1 MILYIAEKPSLG
13 RAIADVLPKPHKKGD
28 GFIEDAQGNCVSWC
42 VGHLLE
48 QAEPDAY
55 NPEFKS
61 WKFEHLPIVPEKWQ
75 LKPKVATRSQLTVL
89 KKLVKQADTLVN
101 AGDPDRE
108 GQLLV
113 DEVIAYLGVTGDK
126 LQQTQ
131 RLLISDLNP
140 QAVKRALSQLRS
152 NREFIPLSTSALAR
166 SRADWLYGMNMTRA
180 YTIQGKKVGY
190 QGVLSVGRVQT
201 PLLGLIV
208 RRDEEIARFQSK
220 PFYEVLAHLVTDKQQ
235 SFTAKWQPSEACLPY
250 MDEEGR
256 VLAKGLA
263 QNVVRRITDKPAKVT
278 QLSTKDKQQNPPLPY
293 SLSALQIDAA
303 KRFGM
308 SAKDVLDT
316 CQSLYE
322 RHKLITYPRSDSR
335 YLPTEQHGLASS
347 VLAAIMGGAPELVA
361 HAEAPNPRL
370 KSKAWDDKKVDA
382 HHAII
387 PTEKQ
392 PNLGSLSQRERQ
404 LYLHIARQYLAQF
417 YPAYC
422 YSETAVEVTIEG
434 GLFKTKARQD
444 KSLGWKQLFAREA
457 DEHKESMGR
466 ESLQNT
472 DDKSTDKD
480 AEDEVFCGIL
490 PPLALGQIL
499 HCNQGELVEKQT
511 QPPKAFTD
519 ATLLS
524 AMTGINRYV
533 TDPETRKILK
543 ETDGLGTE
551 ATRAG
556 IIELLFKR
564 GFIQRLGKSIVAT
577 EVGKGLIN
585 SLPLSATTPDM
596 TALWEAS
603 LNGICHK
610 EISYQGFMQPLLG
623 TLNHLIENAGAQ
635 LPSALNGLKG
645 QGFKRAAKKSG
656 YQKAGNKGAAGGK
669 KAGTG
674 AKKGNARNSAA
685 ASSTSTS
692 TTAKPTVPRRRTSK
706 ATAQA

>member
-28 GFIEDAQGNCVSWC
+28 GFIEAANGDCVSWC

-61 WKFEHLPIVPEKWQ
+61 WKFEHLPIVPDKWQ
-75 LKPKVATRSQLTVL
+75 LKPKAATRSQLTVL
-89 KKLVKQADTLVN
+89 KRLVKQANTLVN

-126 LQQTQ
+126 LHQTQ

-140 QAVKRALSQLRS
+140 QAVKRALTQLRS

-201 PLLGLIV
+201 PLLGLVV
-208 RRDEEIARFQSK
+208 RRDEEIAHFQSK
-220 PFYEVLAHLVTDKQQ
+220 PFYEVLAHLATEKQETF
-235 SFTAKWQPSEACLPY
+235 SAKWQPSEACQPY

-256 VLAKGLA
+256 VLVRGLA
-263 QNVVRRITDKPAKVT
+263 QNVVSRISDKPALVT
-278 QLSTKDKQQNPPLPY
+278 QLVAKDKKQNPPLPY

-335 YLPTEQHGLASS
+335 YLPVEQHNLAPS
-347 VLAAIMGGAPELVA
+347 VLKAISSGAAELLQGAD
-361 HAEAPNPRL
+361 APDPRL

-382 HHAII
+382 HHAIV
-387 PTEKQ
+387 PTEKTA
-392 PNLGSLSQRERQ
+392 NLSSLSQRERQ
-404 LYLHIARQYLAQF
+404 LYLHVARQYLAQF

-422 YSETAVEVTIEG
+422 YSETTVQVTIEG
-434 GLFKTKARQD
+434 GLFNTKARQD
-444 KSLGWKQLFAREA
+444 KSLGWKQLFARQEPNGSKA
-457 DEHKESMGR
+457 SG
-466 ESLQNT
+466 N
-472 DDKSTDKD
+472 KSTEESVGKD
-480 AEDEVFCGIL
+480 DEENDEFIGQL
-490 PPLALGQIL
+490 PPLKLGQAL
-499 HCNQGELVEKQT
+499 HCTRGELLEKNT

-519 ATLLS
+519 ATLLG
-524 AMTGINRYV
+524 AMTGISRYV
-533 TDPETRKILK
+533 TDPEIRKILK

-564 GFIQRLGKSIVAT
+564 GFLQRLGKSIVST
-577 EVGKGLIN
+577 DVGKGLIN
-585 SLPLSATTPDM
+585 SLPASATTPDM

-610 EISYQGFMQPLLG
+610 ETSYQAFMQPLLG
-623 TLNHLIENAGAQ
+623 TLSTLIQNAGAQ
-635 LPSALNGLKG
+635 LPTALNGLQG
-645 QGFKRAAKKSG
+645 QGYRKTASNKSG
-656 YQKAGNKGAAGGK
+656 YRKSPYRKASSSAKR
-669 KAGTG
+669 AGT
-674 AKKGNARNSAA
+674 
-685 ASSTSTS
+685 AS
-692 TTAKPTVPRRRTSK
+692 TAKSSVKTSVASAGARSRTRK
-706 ATAQA
+706 MATEV

>member
-13 RAIADVLPKPHKKGD
+13 RAIADVLPKPHKKGE
-28 GFIEDAQGNCVSWC
+28 GFIEAANGDCVSWC

-55 NPEFKS
+55 HPEFKS

-75 LKPKVATRSQLTVL
+75 LKPKAATRSQLTVL
-89 KKLVKQADTLVN
+89 KTLIKKADMLVN

-126 LQQTQ
+126 LHQAK

-140 QAVKRALSQLRS
+140 EAVKRALSQLRS

-208 RRDEEIARFQSK
+208 RRDEEIAHFQSK
-220 PFYEVLAHLVTDKQQ
+220 PFYEVLALLVTDNNAEFK
-235 SFTAKWQPSEACLPY
+235 AKWKPSEACLPY

-263 QNVVRRITDKPAKVT
+263 NKVVERITDKPAQVT
-278 QLSTKDKQQNPPLPY
+278 KLNTQDKKQNPPLPY
-293 SLSALQIDAA
+293 SLSSLQIDAA

-335 YLPTEQHGLASS
+335 YLPLEQHGLAPK
-347 VLAAIMGGAPELVA
+347 VLAAISRGAPELLTNVP
-361 HAEAPNPRL
+361 APDPKL
-370 KSKAWDDKKVDA
+370 KSKAWNDKNVDA

-387 PTEKQ
+387 PTEKS
-392 PNLGSLSQRERQ
+392 PNLASLGQRECQ
-404 LYLHIARQYLAQF
+404 LYLHIARKYVAQF

-422 YSETAVEVTIEG
+422 YSETSVQVTIEG
-434 GLFKTKARQD
+434 GLFNAKAKQD
-444 KSLGWKQLFAREA
+444 TSLGWKQLFASDGASRGKA
-457 DEHKESMGR
+457 SGLVPQVDDITHGANDEK
-466 ESLQNT
+466 N
-472 DDKSTDKD
+472 
-480 AEDEVFCGIL
+480 EDEDFTGQL
-490 PPLALGQIL
+490 PPLTLGQML
-499 HCNQGELVEKQT
+499 HCTQGELVEKLT

-524 AMTGINRYV
+524 AMTGISRYV
-533 TDPETRKILK
+533 TDPQIRKILK

-564 GFIQRLGKSIVAT
+564 GYIVRQGKSIIAT
-577 EVGKGLIN
+577 DVGKGLIN

-596 TALWEAS
+596 TALWESS
-603 LNGICHK
+603 LNQICHK
-610 EISYQGFMQPLLG
+610 ATSYQGFMQPLLG
-623 TLNHLIENAGAQ
+623 TLTSLIENAGAQ
-635 LPSALNGLKG
+635 LPQALNGLKG
-645 QGFKRAAKKSG
+645 QGYRKSTKSKSFKGASSKGKSNYRRAAS
-656 YQKAGNKGAAGGK
+656 KGK
-669 KAGTG
+669 PSS
-674 AKKGNARNSAA
+674 SAA
-685 ASSTSTS
+685 KGSASNASAT
-692 TTAKPTVPRRRTSK
+692 K
-706 ATAQA
+706 TAQAKTT

>member
-28 GFIEDAQGNCVSWC
+28 GFIEAANGDCVSWC

-55 NPEFKS
+55 NPEFKA

-75 LKPKVATRSQLTVL
+75 LKPKAATRSQLTVL
-89 KKLVKQADTLVN
+89 KRLVKQASMLVN

-126 LQQTQ
+126 LHQTQ

-140 QAVKRALSQLRS
+140 QAVKRALTQLRS

-201 PLLGLIV
+201 PLLGLVV
-208 RRDEEIARFQSK
+208 RRDEEIANFQSK
-220 PFYEVLAHLVTDKQQ
+220 PFYEVLAHLAMDKQETF
-235 SFTAKWQPSEACLPY
+235 SAKWQPSEACLPY

-256 VLAKGLA
+256 VLARGLA
-263 QNVVRRITDKPAKVT
+263 QNVVSRISDKPALVT
-278 QLSTKDKQQNPPLPY
+278 QLVAKDKKQHPPLPY

-335 YLPTEQHGLASS
+335 YLPVEQHNLAPS
-347 VLAAIMGGAPELVA
+347 VLKAISDGAAELLQGAD
-361 HAEAPNPRL
+361 APDPRL

-382 HHAII
+382 HHAIV
-387 PTEKQ
+387 PTEKTA
-392 PNLGSLSQRERQ
+392 NLSSLSLREKQ

-422 YSETAVEVTIEG
+422 YSETTVQVTIEG
-434 GLFKTKARQD
+434 GLFNTKARQD
-444 KSLGWKQLFAREA
+444 RSLGWKQLFVRQQPGDNKSTQE
-457 DEHKESMGR
+457 
-466 ESLQNT
+466 
-472 DDKSTDKD
+472 STDKD
-480 AEDEVFCGIL
+480 DEQDEFIGHL
-490 PPLALGQIL
+490 PPLKLGQTL
-499 HCNQGELVEKQT
+499 HCLRGELVEKNT

-524 AMTGINRYV
+524 AMTGISRYV
-533 TDPETRKILK
+533 TDPEIRKILK

-564 GFIQRLGKSIVAT
+564 GFLQRLGKSIVST
-577 EVGKGLIN
+577 DVGKGLIN

-610 EISYQGFMQPLLG
+610 ETSYQGFMQPLLG
-623 TLNHLIENAGAQ
+623 TLSTLIQNAGAQ
-635 LPSALNGLKG
+635 PPTALNGLQG
-645 QGFKRAAKKSG
+645 QGYRKSYSKKSSSAKG
-656 YQKAGNKGAAGGK
+656 IGTTKNDVSNKYGSK
-669 KAGTG
+669 NTSSKSSVT
-674 AKKGNARNSAA
+674 R
-685 ASSTSTS
+685 STSRSASNSRKS
-692 TTAKPTVPRRRTSK
+692 TTAV
-706 ATAQA
+706 

>member
-28 GFIEDAQGNCVSWC
+28 GFIEAANGDCVSWC
-42 VGHLLE
+42 IGHLLE

-75 LKPKVATRSQLTVL
+75 LKPKAATRSQLTVL
-89 KKLVKQADTLVN
+89 KRLVKQANTLVN

-113 DEVIAYLGVTGDK
+113 DEVIAYLGVKGDK
-126 LQQTQ
+126 LHQTQ

-140 QAVKRALSQLRS
+140 QAVKRALTQLRS

-201 PLLGLIV
+201 PLLGLVV
-208 RRDEEIARFQSK
+208 RRDEEIANFQSK
-220 PFYEVLAHLVTDKQQ
+220 PFYEVLAHLATEKQETF
-235 SFTAKWQPSEACLPY
+235 SAKWQPSEACQPY

-256 VLAKGLA
+256 VLARGLA
-263 QNVVRRITDKPAKVT
+263 QNVVSRISDKPALIT
-278 QLSTKDKQQNPPLPY
+278 QLVAKDKKQNPPLPY

-335 YLPTEQHGLASS
+335 YLPVEQHNLAPS
-347 VLAAIMGGAPELVA
+347 VLKAISGGAAELLQGA
-361 HAEAPNPRL
+361 DAPDPRL

-382 HHAII
+382 HHAIV
-387 PTEKQ
+387 PTEKTA
-392 PNLGSLSQRERQ
+392 NLSSLSQRERQ
-404 LYLHIARQYLAQF
+404 LYLHVARQYLAQF

-422 YSETAVEVTIEG
+422 YSETTVQVTIEG
-434 GLFKTKARQD
+434 GLFNTKARQD
-444 KSLGWKQLFAREA
+444 KSLGWKQLFARQEPNCSKA
-457 DEHKESMGR
+457 SG
-466 ESLQNT
+466 N
-472 DDKSTDKD
+472 KSTEESAGKD
-480 AEDEVFCGIL
+480 DEENDEFIGQL
-490 PPLALGQIL
+490 PPLKLGQAL
-499 HCNQGELVEKQT
+499 HCTRGELLEKNT

-519 ATLLS
+519 ATLLG
-524 AMTGINRYV
+524 AMTGISRYV
-533 TDPETRKILK
+533 TDPEIRKILK

-564 GFIQRLGKSIVAT
+564 GFLQRLGKSIVST
-577 EVGKGLIN
+577 DVGKGLIN
-585 SLPLSATTPDM
+585 SLPASATTPDM

-610 EISYQGFMQPLLG
+610 ETSYQAFMQPLLG
-623 TLNHLIENAGAQ
+623 TLSTLIQNAGAQ
-635 LPSALNGLKG
+635 LPTALNGLKG
-645 QGFKRAAKKSG
+645 QGYRKTAGNKSGYRKSPYRKASSSAKRTGTASTAKTSTTTSSSAKKS
-656 YQKAGNKGAAGGK
+656 
-669 KAGTG
+669 
-674 AKKGNARNSAA
+674 S
-685 ASSTSTS
+685 ASSGTRS
-692 TTAKPTVPRRRTSK
+692 RTRK
-706 ATAQA
+706 VAAEV

>member
-13 RAIADVLPKPHKKGD
+13 RAIADVLPRPHKKGE
-28 GFIEDAQGNCVSWC
+28 GFIQAANGDCVSWC

-48 QAEPDAY
+48 QAPPDAY
-55 NPEFKS
+55 HPDYKS
-61 WKFEHLPIVPEKWQ
+61 WKFEHLPIVPDKWQ
-75 LKPKVATRSQLTVL
+75 LQPKAATRSQLSVL
-89 KKLVKQADTLVN
+89 KKLVKQATTLVN

-126 LQQTQ
+126 LHQIQ

-140 QAVKRALSQLRS
+140 QAVKRALSQQRS

-180 YTIQGKKVGY
+180 YTIQGQKVGY

-201 PLLGLIV
+201 PLLGLVV
-208 RRDEEIARFQSK
+208 RRDEDIANFQSK
-220 PFYEVLAHLVTDKQQ
+220 PFYEVLAHLTTQQ
-235 SFTAKWQPSEACLPY
+235 QEGFSAKWQPSDACLPY
-250 MDEEGR
+250 MDADGR

-263 QNVVRRITDKPAKVT
+263 QNVVNRITDQPARVT
-278 QLSTKDKQQNPPLPY
+278 QLTSKDKQQAAPLPY

-308 SAKDVLDT
+308 SAKEVLDT

-335 YLPTEQHGLASS
+335 YLPLEQHSLAPL
-347 VLAAIMGGAPELVA
+347 VLKAISQGASELIQGIDM
-361 HAEAPNPRL
+361 PDPRL

-387 PTEKQ
+387 PTEKTAQ
-392 PNLGSLSQRERQ
+392 LSSLSGREKQ
-404 LYLHIARQYLAQF
+404 LYLHIARQYVAQF

-422 YSETAVEVTIEG
+422 YRETAVQVTIAG
-434 GLFKTKARQD
+434 GLFTTKARQQQ
-444 KSLGWKQLFAREA
+444 SLGWKQLFVQQTHQGDQPHQQPQATQQAEQD
-457 DEHKESMGR
+457 DE
-466 ESLQNT
+466 Q
-472 DDKSTDKD
+472 
-480 AEDEVFCGIL
+480 DELTGLLL
-490 PPLALGQIL
+490 PPLTLGQSL
-499 HCNQGELVEKQT
+499 HCLRGELVEKQT

-524 AMTGINRYV
+524 AMTGISRYV
-533 TDPETRKILK
+533 TDPEIRKILK

-564 GFIQRLGKSIVAT
+564 GFLQRQGKTIVST
-577 EVGKGLIN
+577 NVGRGLIN
-585 SLPLSATTPDM
+585 SLPASATTPDM

-610 EISYQGFMQPLLG
+610 EISYQGFMQPLLA
-623 TLNHLIENAGAQ
+623 TLHSLIQHAGAQ
-635 LPSALNGLKG
+635 LPAALNGLKG
-645 QGFKRAAKKSG
+645 QGYQGAKGRKSGQRKSTNPKRPISRTSPSKKSSSITAPSKKSTMTT
-656 YQKAGNKGAAGGK
+656 KAI
-669 KAGTG
+669 
-674 AKKGNARNSAA
+674 
-685 ASSTSTS
+685 
-692 TTAKPTVPRRRTSK
+692 VPQRRERQSLSEVV
-706 ATAQA
+706 

>member
-28 GFIEDAQGNCVSWC
+28 GFIEDANGNCVSWC

-75 LKPKVATRSQLTVL
+75 LKPKAATRSQLSVL
-89 KKLVKQADTLVN
+89 KTLVKKADVLVN

-113 DEVIAYLGVTGDK
+113 DEVLAYLGVTGNK

-140 QAVKRALSQLRS
+140 QAVKRALLQLRS

-208 RRDEEIARFQSK
+208 RRDEEIAYFQPK
-220 PFYEVLAHLVTDKQQ
+220 PFYEVLAHLETEVQQ
-235 SFTAKWQPSEACLPY
+235 AFTAKWQPSEACLPY
-250 MDEEGR
+250 MDDEGR

-263 QNVVRRITDKPAKVT
+263 QNVVRRITDKAAKVT
-278 QLSTKDKQQNPPLPY
+278 QISTKDKQQNPPLPY

-335 YLPTEQHGLASS
+335 YLPTEQHGLATS
-347 VLAAIMGGAPELVA
+347 VLKAITSGAPELVA
-361 HAEAPNPRL
+361 QLDSPDPRL

-392 PNLGSLSQRERQ
+392 PNLGGLSQRERQ

-422 YSETAVEVTIEG
+422 YSETLVEVTIEG
-434 GLFKTKARQD
+434 GLFKAKAKQD
-444 KSLGWKQLFAREA
+444 KSLGWKQLFKRDALSDKTANSSLSAARGAEIFT
-457 DEHKESMGR
+457 G
-466 ESLQNT
+466 
-472 DDKSTDKD
+472 DKAFELET
-480 AEDEVFCGIL
+480 EDEEFSGSL
-490 PPLALGQIL
+490 PPLALGQNL
-499 HCNQGELVEKQT
+499 YCSRGELLEKQT

-533 TDPETRKILK
+533 TDPEIRKILK

-564 GFIQRLGKSIVAT
+564 GFIQRQGKSIVST

-603 LNGICHK
+603 LNSICHK
-610 EISYQGFMQPLLG
+610 EMSYQGFMQPLLG
-623 TLNHLIENAGAQ
+623 TLNGLIQNAAAQ

-645 QGFKRAAKKSG
+645 KGFKRRVPKKST
-656 YQKAGNKGAAGGK
+656 YRRASSSAKAAGGSK
-669 KAGTG
+669 PKGVKSNSKTRANGTF
-674 AKKGNARNSAA
+674 
-685 ASSTSTS
+685 
-692 TTAKPTVPRRRTSK
+692 KPKVTSK
-706 ATAQA
+706 VKTVAGN

>member
-28 GFIEDAQGNCVSWC
+28 GFIEAANGDCVSWC

-55 NPEFKS
+55 NPEFKA
-61 WKFEHLPIVPEKWQ
+61 WKFEHLPIVPDKWQ
-75 LKPKVATRSQLTVL
+75 LTPKAATRSQLTVL
-89 KKLVKQADTLVN
+89 KRLVKQASMLVN

-126 LQQTQ
+126 LHQTQ

-140 QAVKRALSQLRS
+140 QAVKRALTQLRS

-201 PLLGLIV
+201 PLLGLVV
-208 RRDEEIARFQSK
+208 RRDKEIANFQSK
-220 PFYEVLAHLVTDKQQ
+220 PFYEVLAHLATDKQETF
-235 SFTAKWQPSEACLPY
+235 SAKWQPSEACQPY

-256 VLAKGLA
+256 VLARGLA
-263 QNVVRRITDKPAKVT
+263 QNVVSRISDKPALVT
-278 QLSTKDKQQNPPLPY
+278 QLVAKDKKQHPPLPY

-335 YLPTEQHGLASS
+335 YLPVEQHNLAPS
-347 VLAAIMGGAPELVA
+347 VLKAISDGAAELLQGAD
-361 HAEAPNPRL
+361 APDPRL

-382 HHAII
+382 HHAIV
-387 PTEKQ
+387 PTEKTA
-392 PNLGSLSQRERQ
+392 NLSSLSQRERQ

-422 YSETAVEVTIEG
+422 YCETTVQVTIEG
-434 GLFKTKARQD
+434 GLFNTKARQD
-444 KSLGWKQLFAREA
+444 KSLGWKQLFARQEPNGSKA
-457 DEHKESMGR
+457 SG
-466 ESLQNT
+466 N
-472 DDKSTDKD
+472 KSTEESTGKD
-480 AEDEVFCGIL
+480 DEEHDEFIGQL
-490 PPLALGQIL
+490 PPLKLGQAL
-499 HCNQGELVEKQT
+499 DCTRGELLEKNT

-524 AMTGINRYV
+524 AMTGISRYV
-533 TDPETRKILK
+533 TDPEIRKILK

-564 GFIQRLGKSIVAT
+564 GFLQRLGKSIVST
-577 EVGKGLIN
+577 DVGKGLIN

-610 EISYQGFMQPLLG
+610 ETSYQGFMQPLLG
-623 TLNHLIENAGAQ
+623 TLSTLIQNAGAQ
-635 LPSALNGLKG
+635 LPTALNGLKG
-645 QGFKRAAKKSG
+645 QGYKKSSGKKSG
-656 YQKAGNKGAAGGK
+656 YRKSSYRKTSGVDQGRGK
-669 KAGTG
+669 
-674 AKKGNARNSAA
+674 
-685 ASSTSTS
+685 TSTVKNNAAIKS
-692 TTAKPTVPRRRTSK
+692 TVKSPTRRASTVK
-706 ATAQA
+706 T

>member
-28 GFIEDAQGNCVSWC
+28 GFIEAANGDCVSWC

-61 WKFEHLPIVPEKWQ
+61 WKFEHLPIVPDKWQ
-75 LKPKVATRSQLTVL
+75 LKPKAATRSQLTVL
-89 KKLVKQADTLVN
+89 KRLVKQANTLVN

-126 LQQTQ
+126 LHQTQ

-140 QAVKRALSQLRS
+140 QAVKRALTQLRS

-201 PLLGLIV
+201 PLLGLVV
-208 RRDEEIARFQSK
+208 RRDEEIAHFQSK
-220 PFYEVLAHLVTDKQQ
+220 PFYEVLAHLATEKQETF
-235 SFTAKWQPSEACLPY
+235 SAKWQPSEACQPY

-256 VLAKGLA
+256 VLVRGLA
-263 QNVVRRITDKPAKVT
+263 QNVVSRISDKPALVT
-278 QLSTKDKQQNPPLPY
+278 QLVAKDKKQNPPLPY

-335 YLPTEQHGLASS
+335 YLPVEQHNLAPS
-347 VLAAIMGGAPELVA
+347 VLKAISDGAAELLQGAD
-361 HAEAPNPRL
+361 APDPRL

-382 HHAII
+382 HHAIV
-387 PTEKQ
+387 PTEKTA
-392 PNLGSLSQRERQ
+392 NLSSLSQRERQ
-404 LYLHIARQYLAQF
+404 LYLHVARQYLAQF

-422 YSETAVEVTIEG
+422 YSETTVQVTIEG
-434 GLFKTKARQD
+434 GLFNTKARQD
-444 KSLGWKQLFAREA
+444 KSLGWKQLFARQEPNGSKA
-457 DEHKESMGR
+457 NG
-466 ESLQNT
+466 N
-472 DDKSTDKD
+472 KSTEESTGKD
-480 AEDEVFCGIL
+480 DEENDEFIGQL
-490 PPLALGQIL
+490 PPLKLGQAL
-499 HCNQGELVEKQT
+499 HCTRGELLEKNT
-511 QPPKAFTD
+511 QPPKAFND
-519 ATLLS
+519 ATLLG
-524 AMTGINRYV
+524 AMTGISRYV
-533 TDPETRKILK
+533 TDPEIRKILK

-564 GFIQRLGKSIVAT
+564 GFLQRLGKSIVST
-577 EVGKGLIN
+577 DVGKGLIN
-585 SLPLSATTPDM
+585 SLPASATTPDM

-610 EISYQGFMQPLLG
+610 ETSYQAFMQPLLG
-623 TLNHLIENAGAQ
+623 TLSTLIQNAGAQ
-635 LPSALNGLKG
+635 LPTALNGLQG
-645 QGFKRAAKKSG
+645 QGYRKTASNKSG
-656 YQKAGNKGAAGGK
+656 YRKSYSKKSSSAKGIGTTKNDGSNKYASQKTSSKSSV
-669 KAGTG
+669 T
-674 AKKGNARNSAA
+674 R
-685 ASSTSTS
+685 STSRSASNCRKS
-692 TTAKPTVPRRRTSK
+692 TTAV
-706 ATAQA
+706 

>member
-28 GFIEDAQGNCVSWC
+28 GFIEAANGDCVSWC

-55 NPEFKS
+55 NPEFKA
-61 WKFEHLPIVPEKWQ
+61 WKFEHLPIVPDKWQ
-75 LKPKVATRSQLTVL
+75 LKPKAATRSQLTVL
-89 KKLVKQADTLVN
+89 KRLVKQANTLVN

-126 LQQTQ
+126 LHQTQ

-140 QAVKRALSQLRS
+140 QAVKRALTQLRS

-201 PLLGLIV
+201 PLLGLVV
-208 RRDEEIARFQSK
+208 RRDEEIAHFQSK
-220 PFYEVLAHLVTDKQQ
+220 PFYEVLAHLATEKQETF
-235 SFTAKWQPSEACLPY
+235 SAKWQPSEACQPY

-256 VLAKGLA
+256 VLARGLA
-263 QNVVRRITDKPAKVT
+263 QNVVSRISDKPALVT
-278 QLSTKDKQQNPPLPY
+278 QLVAKDKKQNPPLPY

-335 YLPTEQHGLASS
+335 YLPVEQHNLAPS
-347 VLAAIMGGAPELVA
+347 VLKAISDGAAELLQGAD
-361 HAEAPNPRL
+361 APDPRL

-382 HHAII
+382 HHAIV
-387 PTEKQ
+387 PTEKTA
-392 PNLGSLSQRERQ
+392 NLSSLSQRERQ
-404 LYLHIARQYLAQF
+404 LYLHVARQYLAQF

-422 YSETAVEVTIEG
+422 YSETTVQVTIEG
-434 GLFKTKARQD
+434 GLFNTKARQD
-444 KSLGWKQLFAREA
+444 KSLGWKQLFARQEPNGSKA
-457 DEHKESMGR
+457 SG
-466 ESLQNT
+466 N
-472 DDKSTDKD
+472 KSTEESAGKD
-480 AEDEVFCGIL
+480 DEENDEFIGQL
-490 PPLALGQIL
+490 PPLKLGQAL
-499 HCNQGELVEKQT
+499 HCTRGELLEKNT
-511 QPPKAFTD
+511 QPPKAFND
-519 ATLLS
+519 ATLLGV
-524 AMTGINRYV
+524 MTGISRYV
-533 TDPETRKILK
+533 TDPEIRKILK

-564 GFIQRLGKSIVAT
+564 GFLQRLGKSIVST
-577 EVGKGLIN
+577 DVGKGLIN
-585 SLPLSATTPDM
+585 SLPASATTPDM

-610 EISYQGFMQPLLG
+610 ETSYQAFMQPLLG
-623 TLNHLIENAGAQ
+623 TLSTLIQNAGAQ
-635 LPSALNGLKG
+635 LPTALNGLQG
-645 QGFKRAAKKSG
+645 QGYRKTASNKSG
-656 YQKAGNKGAAGGK
+656 YRKSYSKKSSSAKGIGTTKNDGSNKYASQKTSSKSSV
-669 KAGTG
+669 T
-674 AKKGNARNSAA
+674 R
-685 ASSTSTS
+685 STSRSASNSRKS
-692 TTAKPTVPRRRTSK
+692 TTAV
-706 ATAQA
+706 

>member
-13 RAIADVLPKPHKKGD
+13 RAIADVLPKPHKKGE
-28 GFIEDAQGNCVSWC
+28 GFIEDANGNCVSWC

-75 LKPKVATRSQLTVL
+75 LKPKAATRSQLSVL

-208 RRDEEIARFQSK
+208 RRDEEIAHFQSK

-235 SFTAKWQPSEACLPY
+235 FFSAKWQPSEACQPY
-250 MDEEGR
+250 MDDEGR
-256 VLAKGLA
+256 VFSKGLA
-263 QNVVRRITDKPAKVT
+263 QNVVRRITDRPAKVT

-308 SAKDVLDT
+308 SAKEVLDT

-335 YLPTEQHGLASS
+335 YLPTEQHGLASG
-347 VLAAIMGGAPELVA
+347 VLTAITGGAPELVT
-361 HAEAPNPRL
+361 HSEAPNPRL

-444 KSLGWKQLFAREA
+444 KSLGWKQLFAREEGERKDTSTTEA
-457 DEHKESMGR
+457 FA
-466 ESLQNT
+466 Q
-472 DDKSTDKD
+472 DDKDKD
-480 AEDEVFCGIL
+480 EGEYVGQL
-490 PPLALGQIL
+490 PPLILGQVL

-533 TDPETRKILK
+533 TDPEIRKILK

-564 GFIQRLGKSIVAT
+564 GFIQRQGKSIVAT

-610 EISYQGFMQPLLG
+610 DISYQGFMQPLLG
-623 TLNHLIENAGAQ
+623 TLHSLIQNAGAQ
-635 LPSALNGLKG
+635 LPAALNGLKG
-645 QGFKRAAKKSG
+645 QNVKRTAPKKSG
-656 YQKAGNKGAAGGK
+656 YRKSSAKGAAGAK
-669 KAGTG
+669 KAG
-674 AKKGNARNSAA
+674 AYARSNAYKTSTLTPSASKPASANSTTSKPRRHKAA
-685 ASSTSTS
+685 APAS
-692 TTAKPTVPRRRTSK
+692 
-706 ATAQA
+706 

>member
-28 GFIEDAQGNCVSWC
+28 GFIEAANGDCVSWC

-48 QAEPDAY
+48 QAQPDAY
-55 NPEFKS
+55 NPEYKS
-61 WKFEHLPIVPEKWQ
+61 WKFEHLPIVPDKWQ
-75 LKPKVATRSQLTVL
+75 LKPKAATRSQLTVL
-89 KKLVKQADTLVN
+89 KRLVKQANTLVN

-126 LQQTQ
+126 LHQTQ

-140 QAVKRALSQLRS
+140 QAVKRALTQLRS

-201 PLLGLIV
+201 PLLGLVV
-208 RRDEEIARFQSK
+208 RRDEEIANFQSK
-220 PFYEVLAHLVTDKQQ
+220 PFYEVLAHLATEKQETF
-235 SFTAKWQPSEACLPY
+235 SAKWQPSEACQPY

-256 VLAKGLA
+256 VLARGLA
-263 QNVVRRITDKPAKVT
+263 QNVVSRIHDKPALVT
-278 QLSTKDKQQNPPLPY
+278 QLVAKDKKQNPPLPY

-335 YLPTEQHGLASS
+335 YLPVEQHSLAPS
-347 VLAAIMGGAPELVA
+347 VLKAISSGAAELLQGAD
-361 HAEAPNPRL
+361 APDPRL

-382 HHAII
+382 HHAIV
-387 PTEKQ
+387 PTEKTA
-392 PNLGSLSQRERQ
+392 NLSSLSQRERQ

-422 YSETAVEVTIEG
+422 YSETTVQVTIEG
-434 GLFKTKARQD
+434 GLFNTKARQD
-444 KSLGWKQLFAREA
+444 KSLGWKQLFARQEPNGSKA
-457 DEHKESMGR
+457 SGNTTEESAGKDDEE
-466 ESLQNT
+466 N
-472 DDKSTDKD
+472 
-480 AEDEVFCGIL
+480 DEFIGQL
-490 PPLALGQIL
+490 PPLKLGQVL
-499 HCNQGELVEKQT
+499 HCTRGELLEKNT

-519 ATLLS
+519 ATLLG
-524 AMTGINRYV
+524 AMTGISRYV
-533 TDPETRKILK
+533 TDAEIRKILK

-564 GFIQRLGKSIVAT
+564 GFLQRLGKSIVST
-577 EVGKGLIN
+577 DVGKGLIN
-585 SLPLSATTPDM
+585 SLPASATTPDM

-610 EISYQGFMQPLLG
+610 ETSYQAFMQPLLG
-623 TLNHLIENAGAQ
+623 TLSTLIQNAGAQ
-635 LPSALNGLKG
+635 LPTALNGLQG
-645 QGFKRAAKKSG
+645 QGYCKTAGNKSGYRKSPYRKASSSAKRTGTASTAKTSTSSSAKKS
-656 YQKAGNKGAAGGK
+656 
-669 KAGTG
+669 
-674 AKKGNARNSAA
+674 S
-685 ASSTSTS
+685 ASSGTRS
-692 TTAKPTVPRRRTSK
+692 RTRK
-706 ATAQA
+706 VAAEV

>member
-28 GFIEDAQGNCVSWC
+28 GFIEAANGDCVSWC

-61 WKFEHLPIVPEKWQ
+61 WKFEHLPIVPDKWQ
-75 LKPKVATRSQLTVL
+75 LKPKAATRSQLTVL
-89 KKLVKQADTLVN
+89 KRLVKQANTLVN

-126 LQQTQ
+126 LHQTQ

-140 QAVKRALSQLRS
+140 QAVKRALTQLRS

-201 PLLGLIV
+201 PLLGLVV

-220 PFYEVLAHLVTDKQQ
+220 PFYEVLAHLATEKQETF
-235 SFTAKWQPSEACLPY
+235 SAKWQPSEACQPY

-256 VLAKGLA
+256 VLVRGLA
-263 QNVVRRITDKPAKVT
+263 QNVVSRISDKPALVT
-278 QLSTKDKQQNPPLPY
+278 QLVAKDKKQNPPLPY

-335 YLPTEQHGLASS
+335 YLPVEQHNLAPS
-347 VLAAIMGGAPELVA
+347 VLKAISDGATELLQGADV
-361 HAEAPNPRL
+361 PDPRL

-382 HHAII
+382 HHAIV
-387 PTEKQ
+387 PTEKTA
-392 PNLGSLSQRERQ
+392 NLSSLSQRERQ
-404 LYLHIARQYLAQF
+404 LYLHVARQYLAQF

-422 YSETAVEVTIEG
+422 YSETTVQVTIEG
-434 GLFKTKARQD
+434 GLFNTKARQD
-444 KSLGWKQLFAREA
+444 KSLGWKQLFARQEPNGSKA
-457 DEHKESMGR
+457 SG
-466 ESLQNT
+466 N
-472 DDKSTDKD
+472 KSTEESTGKD
-480 AEDEVFCGIL
+480 DEENDEFIGQL
-490 PPLALGQIL
+490 PPLKLGQAL
-499 HCNQGELVEKQT
+499 HCTRGELLEKNT

-519 ATLLS
+519 ATLLG
-524 AMTGINRYV
+524 AMTGISRYV
-533 TDPETRKILK
+533 TDPEIRKILK

-564 GFIQRLGKSIVAT
+564 GFLQRLGKSIVST
-577 EVGKGLIN
+577 DVGKGLIN
-585 SLPLSATTPDM
+585 SLPASATTPDM

-610 EISYQGFMQPLLG
+610 ETSYQAFMQPLLG
-623 TLNHLIENAGAQ
+623 TLSTLIQNAGAQ
-635 LPSALNGLKG
+635 LPTALNGLQG
-645 QGFKRAAKKSG
+645 QGYRKTASNKFGYRKSYSKKSSSAKG
-656 YQKAGNKGAAGGK
+656 IGTTKNNGSNKYASQKTSSKSSV
-669 KAGTG
+669 T
-674 AKKGNARNSAA
+674 R
-685 ASSTSTS
+685 STSRSASNSRKS
-692 TTAKPTVPRRRTSK
+692 TTAV
-706 ATAQA
+706 

>member
-28 GFIEDAQGNCVSWC
+28 GFIEAANGDCVSWC

-48 QAEPDAY
+48 QAQPDAY

-61 WKFEHLPIVPEKWQ
+61 WKFEHLPIVPDKWQ
-75 LKPKVATRSQLTVL
+75 LKPKAATRSQLTVL
-89 KKLVKQADTLVN
+89 KRLVKQANTLVN

-126 LQQTQ
+126 LHQTQ
-131 RLLISDLNP
+131 RLLISDLNS
-140 QAVKRALSQLRS
+140 QAVKRALTQLRS

-201 PLLGLIV
+201 PLLGLVV
-208 RRDEEIARFQSK
+208 RRDEEIANFQSK
-220 PFYEVLAHLVTDKQQ
+220 PFYEVLAHLATEKQEIF
-235 SFTAKWQPSEACLPY
+235 SAKWQPSEACQPY

-256 VLAKGLA
+256 VLARGLA
-263 QNVVRRITDKPAKVT
+263 QNVVSRISDKPALVT
-278 QLSTKDKQQNPPLPY
+278 QLVAKDKKQNPPLPY

-335 YLPTEQHGLASS
+335 YLPVEQHSLAPS
-347 VLAAIMGGAPELVA
+347 VLKAISSGAAELLQGAD
-361 HAEAPNPRL
+361 APDPRL

-382 HHAII
+382 HHAIV
-387 PTEKQ
+387 PTEKTA
-392 PNLGSLSQRERQ
+392 NLSSLSQRERQ

-422 YSETAVEVTIEG
+422 YSETTVQVTIEG
-434 GLFKTKARQD
+434 GLFNTKARQD
-444 KSLGWKQLFAREA
+444 KSLGWKQLFARQEPNGSKA
-457 DEHKESMGR
+457 SGNRSTEESAGKDDEE
-466 ESLQNT
+466 N
-472 DDKSTDKD
+472 
-480 AEDEVFCGIL
+480 DEFIGQL
-490 PPLALGQIL
+490 PPLKLGQVL
-499 HCNQGELVEKQT
+499 HCTRGELLEKNT

-519 ATLLS
+519 ATLLG
-524 AMTGINRYV
+524 AMTGISRYV
-533 TDPETRKILK
+533 TDAEIRKILK

-564 GFIQRLGKSIVAT
+564 GFLQRLGKSIVST
-577 EVGKGLIN
+577 DVGKGLIN
-585 SLPLSATTPDM
+585 SLPASATTPDM

-610 EISYQGFMQPLLG
+610 ETSYQAFMQPLLG
-623 TLNHLIENAGAQ
+623 TLSTLIQNAGAQ
-635 LPSALNGLKG
+635 LPTALNGLQG
-645 QGFKRAAKKSG
+645 QGYRKTAGNKSGYRKSPYRKASSSAKRTGTASTAKKS
-656 YQKAGNKGAAGGK
+656 
-669 KAGTG
+669 TSSS
-674 AKKGNARNSAA
+674 AKKSS
-685 ASSTSTS
+685 ASSGTRS
-692 TTAKPTVPRRRTSK
+692 RTRK
-706 ATAQA
+706 VAAEV